1 MELIGNDR
9 VRTQLRAL
17 ADADR
22 LHHCLLFEGPEGVG
36 KAASALWLAA
46 TVNCDAEPAQR
57 PCGRCWSCRQIPK
70 HQHPDVICLGLD
82 PKKATP
88 IISVEQARDL
98 MQQLTLRPF
107 HARKRFVIIDP
118 MDAMTPA
125 AANAMLKTFE
135 EPPAATGFVLVS
147 SASASL
153 LPTVRSRS
161 QRIRFAPV
169 PVDMLA
175 QWLESRGVEGAAEV
189 ARLAEGCPGRALGLS
204 VSDAGAWRESRDQLE
219 DTLDLPADQRF
230 KFAEKLARGDRQAW
244 TARMND
250 MLTAV
255 SAVLR
260 DALAAEAGG
269 APIYNTDRPELVGQW
284 AARLGPAG
292 IARLAGEVG
301 AARDNLDHNVNGRL
315 MVDGFLAHLVGALR
329 APGGRR

>member
-1 MELIGNDR
+1 M
-9 VRTQLRAL
+9 RAL
-17 ADADR
+17 GLRTGAFCRGGENA
-22 LHHCLLFEGPEGVG
+22 LGPPVGASPVVVVLLAPPVVSGLAV
-36 KAASALWLAA
+36 SAL
-46 TVNCDAEPAQR
+46 
-57 PCGRCWSCRQIPK
+57 
-70 HQHPDVICLGLD
+70 
-82 PKKATP
+82 
-88 IISVEQARDL
+88 
-98 MQQLTLRPF
+98 
-107 HARKRFVIIDP
+107 
-118 MDAMTPA
+118 
-125 AANAMLKTFE
+125 
-135 EPPAATGFVLVS
+135 
-147 SASASL
+147 SASPAS
-153 LPTVRSRS
+153 P
-161 QRIRFAPV
+161 AP
-169 PVDMLA
+169 P
-175 QWLESRGVEGAAEV
+175 SSSSPGA
-189 ARLAEGCPGRALGLS
+189 GFGSPGRALGLS
-204 VSDAGAWRESRDQLE
+204 VSGAGAWRESRDQLE
-219 DTLDLPADQRF
+219 DTLALPADQRF